1 MKSILYILVSGIFV
15 CLITSIGIQTE
26 LENFELP
33 HDVVEQIKTPED
45 KNITT
50 EHFDYTGITQSTI
63 GLQD

>member
-1 MKSILYILVSGIFV
+1 MKSILYMLVSGIFV

-45 KNITT
+45 KNITI
-50 EHFDYTGITQSTI
+50 ENFDYTGITQSTI